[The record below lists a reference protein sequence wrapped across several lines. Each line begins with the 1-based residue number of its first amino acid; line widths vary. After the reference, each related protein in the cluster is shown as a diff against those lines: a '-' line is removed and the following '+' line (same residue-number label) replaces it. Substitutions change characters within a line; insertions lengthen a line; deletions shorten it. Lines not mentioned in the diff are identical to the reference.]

1 LYANDPLG
9 PEHVGCA
16 IQGFAPKTESVVGG
30 PAGLTGA
37 GAVVAAVAELA
48 LDEVP
53 AAATAAAVEPLVG
66 VDGVLVEEVVAAAAT
81 VWANSRCASDDWVEG
96 CRAACGLA
104 TARSAASIELIEE
117 T

>member
-1 LYANDPLG
+1 
-9 PEHVGCA
+9 
-16 IQGFAPKTESVVGG
+16 VVGG

-37 GAVVAAVAELA
+37 GVVVAAVAELA

-53 AAATAAAVEPLVG
+53 AAAAAVAVEPLVG
-66 VDGVLVEEVVAAAAT
+66 VDVVLVEVAVAAAAT
-81 VWANSRCASDDWVEG
+81 VWANSRCARDDWVEG